1 MHENASRNN
10 SPRPPMRPKTM
21 MVHAGHGP
29 DPHTGAVNVPIY
41 LSSTFAQESPGV
53 HKGYEYARTGNP
65 TREALERHIAGLEG
79 GVRGFA
85 FASGMAAE
93 TTILSLLSAGD
104 HVIVGDDV
112 YGGTYR
118 VVERVFTRLGI
129 RASYA
134 DTSDIDDFASKF
146 RPETRMVIM
155 ESLTNPLMKISDLKR
170 IADITHDAGALLVV
184 DNTFLTP
191 YFQQPL
197 LLGADI
203 VVHSATKY
211 LSGHSDVVA
220 GLVVVRDE
228 ELGERLHFLQN
239 AIGTVLGVQ
248 DSYLLLRGMKTLA
261 LRMEAHAHNA
271 QRIAEWLAEQ
281 PWVERV
287 LYPGLPNHPGRD
299 ILAQQATGFGGMLSF
314 DAGTPERAQ
323 RIVSNTKIFSLAES
337 LGGVESLI
345 SIPALMTHA
354 SIPAERRAA
363 LGITDSLVR
372 VSAGIEDV
380 DDLIDDL
387 AQAAG
392 E

>member
-1 MHENASRNN
+1 MPSDRAA
-10 SPRPPMRPKTM
+10 MRLRTM

-29 DPHTGAVNVPIY
+29 DPQTGAVNVPVY
-41 LSSTFAQESPGV
+41 LSSTFKQERPGV

-65 TREALERHIAGLEG
+65 TREALERHIAALEG

-85 FASGMAAE
+85 FASGLAAE

-118 VVERVFTRLGI
+118 LVQQVFTRLGLS
-129 RASYA
+129 ATYA
-134 DTSDIDDFASKF
+134 DTSDADAFAAAF

-155 ESLTNPLMKISDLKR
+155 ESLTNPLMKVSDLDR
-170 IADITHDAGALLVV
+170 VAEVTHAHGALLVV

-191 YFQQPL
+191 YFQRPL

-220 GLVVVRDE
+220 GLVVVSSP
-228 ELGERLHFLQN
+228 ELGERLHYLQN
-239 AIGTVLGVQ
+239 AVGGVLGPQ
-248 DSYLLLRGMKTLA
+248 DSWLLIRGIRTLG
-261 LRMEAHAHNA
+261 LRMDAHERNA
-271 QRIAEWLAEQ
+271 AAIAAWLTEQ
-281 PWVERV
+281 PWVRKV
-287 LYPGLPNHPGRD
+287 YYPGLPGHPGHAIHR
-299 ILAQQATGFGGMLSF
+299 QQARGFGGMLSF
-314 DAGTPERAQ
+314 EADTPGRAEQ
-323 RIVSNTKIFSLAES
+323 IVSGCRVFTLAES

-345 SIPALMTHA
+345 SLPAKMTHA
-354 SIPAERRAA
+354 SIPPERRAQ

-372 VSAGIEDV
+372 ISAGIEDV
-380 DDLIDDL
+380 EDLIEDL

-392 E
+392 QPA